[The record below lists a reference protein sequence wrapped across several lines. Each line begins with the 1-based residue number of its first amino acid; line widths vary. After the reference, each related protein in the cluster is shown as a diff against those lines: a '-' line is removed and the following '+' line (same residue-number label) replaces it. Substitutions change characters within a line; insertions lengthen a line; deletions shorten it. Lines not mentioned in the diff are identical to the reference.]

1 MINST
6 ETNTRRIGTMSVT
19 PPPDLGKEGE
29 KDFINATLAKMQ
41 ADSDGIDILLEMV
54 KKNKLDPWNIDV
66 VKLADMYF
74 AKTIELRINNLH
86 VTSRVI
92 LFACRLLRI
101 KSDIKKRAEEI
112 LEKLGIPR
120 SVAVDMFYR
129 QIIAHKGIPFALTL
143 KNDIPVREEMSR
155 EQFDDMMATGLEQA
169 KQDEAYD
176 VDEVFD
182 DLEKDLLK

>member
-1 MINST
+1 M
-6 ETNTRRIGTMSVT
+6 VT
-19 PPPDLGKEGE
+19 
-29 KDFINATLAKMQ
+29 
-41 ADSDGIDILLEMV
+41 
-54 KKNKLDPWNIDV
+54 
-66 VKLADMYF
+66 
-74 AKTIELRINNLH
+74 KTANVN
-86 VTSRVI
+86 
-92 LFACRLLRI
+92 LRI

-143 KNDIPVREEMSR
+143 PNDIPVREEMSR

-169 KQDEAYD
+169 KKDEAYD

-182 DLEKDLLK
+182 DLEKGLLK